1 MPDTGA
7 PAPDGAEPAD
17 RADAGA
23 DRAAAHAHLDA
34 LTHDPH
40 PSVNRAALAA
50 QYPSWGLAT
59 MGLLAIGLLIGYL
72 SLGTLGSAI
81 NQCAQSPGLLVCQHR
96 MHAVTVALPVA
107 TLIVGLTVSLIGGR
121 VVLRWGASP
130 LVAAGLGWAVFLIG
144 TIAAYVLAGLL

>member
-7 PAPDGAEPAD
+7 PSADGAEP
-17 RADAGA
+17 GA
-23 DRAAAHAHLDA
+23 DRAAAQAHLDA
-34 LTHDPH
+34 LTNDPH

-72 SLGTLGSAI
+72 SLGSLGSAI
-81 NQCAQSPGLLVCQHR
+81 NQCAQSPGLLVCRHR

-107 TLIVGLTVSLIGGR
+107 TLIAGLAVSLIGGR
-121 VVLRWGASP
+121 VILRRGASP

-144 TIAAYVLAGLL
+144 TVTAYVLAGLL

>member
-7 PAPDGAEPAD
+7 PDPDGAEP
-17 RADAGA
+17 GA
-23 DRAAAHAHLDA
+23 DHAAARAHLEA
-34 LTHDPH
+34 LTSDPH

-72 SLGTLGSAI
+72 SLSTLGSAF
-81 NQCAQSPGLLVCQHR
+81 NQCAQSPGLLVCRPR

-107 TLIVGLTVSLIGGR
+107 TLIAGLAVSLIGGR
-121 VVLRWGASP
+121 VVLRRGASP
-130 LVAAGLGWAVFLIG
+130 LLAAGLGWAVFLIG
-144 TIAAYVLAGLL
+144 TVVAYVLAGLL